1 MLDGNEEY
9 PIIIEDNENL
19 CDSLE
24 IQLLDLTRPENSDLS
39 NDPATKVSFSPR
51 VVAPRS
57 YELICSAMQSCW

>member
-57 YELICSAMQSCW
+57 